1 MCVCVSVCSV
11 KQVLEKLFFMKA
23 EAGAD
28 QRNERRRER
37 ESEWRKKGFP
47 GWNTA
52 ESLRT
57 NNYSYLVKE

>member
-37 ESEWRKKGFP
+37 ESEWCKKRIS
-47 GWNTA
+47 WL
-52 ESLRT
+52 E
-57 NNYSYLVKE
+57 YS